1 MEKEKPRDEIL
12 EYFDRFKNM
21 PAEEILKYMGEL
33 RDFFYKYMTPEGR
46 EFFEKSK
53 NAGSR
58 LSQK

>member
-1 MEKEKPRDEIL
+1 MEEEKPIDEIL

-46 EFFEKSK
+46 EFFEKSI
-53 NAGSR
+53 NGNT
-58 LSQK
+58 